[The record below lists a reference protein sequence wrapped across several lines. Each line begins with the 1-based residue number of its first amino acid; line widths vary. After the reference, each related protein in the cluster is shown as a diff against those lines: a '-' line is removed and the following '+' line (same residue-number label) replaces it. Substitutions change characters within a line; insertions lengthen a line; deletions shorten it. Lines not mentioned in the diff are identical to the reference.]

1 MAKILLNVEI
11 NNALAK
17 KQLSE
22 LEKTIE
28 TIASSLN
35 KVKVNKDLSA
45 QINSLT
51 KYYKAVAKAATSAT
65 TATEKRRLSEQKLA
79 TEVKRTLTQAEKER
93 AATAN
98 AEKAVVSLTKAKMQL
113 AQASEKAANATK
125 QDTKAIEKNTE
136 ANEKQTQSIF
146 SMAKG
151 FAEWQVAAA
160 LIMRPLNLLRS
171 AVQSVGDTLVE
182 TEDRVIELKRVLSEN
197 ISNKQVSDQLYK
209 IAQQYGQTFDNVSE
223 IALNFARAGMSW
235 TETIQATEA
244 AVLALNVAELD
255 ASEASDGLI
264 SIMNQ
269 FGLEANELTLVIDKL
284 NKTADNFPVTTEKIL
299 SALQRTGSAAKNANL
314 DLDETVS
321 LVTALSKA
329 TNRSGENIGTALNS
343 LIQFST
349 KDTALDTFAQL
360 GGGVQTAVENYRK
373 GAGDVLDIW
382 RELSTVIQSR
392 NNSSQ
397 NILGGLFGDDDWRSL
412 NEELQDALGEN
423 FATVTE
429 IYDTASTFRKN
440 YFIALLDNMDTVE
453 EAMKVMDDAA
463 GYSAKE
469 NEQYLDTYTAKVNTL
484 KTKWEELANDEQGLL
499 KLKKTLVDI
508 GIGVLELVDKLGGLI
523 PTLRTI
529 AILVG
534 TIVAIAKFDAIISG
548 ISKISTF
555 ITGIAKVLPLIIH
568 PIQSLTAALYGA
580 ARGVSTIT
588 TVTKVAS
595 VVAKSAL
602 GIVGLVLS
610 AVSVGVGLWQKYNQE
625 QAEAREQAIQKWE
638 ANKEEAKSL
647 DELLEK
653 YKSYTDYA
661 STEAKQTEKELIS
674 LLGEKANVLSTL
686 TQGTD
691 EYREALINLSETQ
704 QKIYL
709 AEKTAAESAAGEKL
723 SKANVG
729 GKFRRAWLVNDTADI
744 LEKAGVDVTYY
755 DLGEAYASYSI
766 SGLSSEKTAEAQ
778 KNNYQILLDTYAK
791 LSDAYLKAT
800 DEGNQK
806 EAEKIRKVWEMV
818 GSAIDDAEGSVEEY
832 ENALQEAKNAT
843 DTIKNA
849 TDDLANTVQDLSAAS
864 DSKIKSLLEKLT
876 AQRDAI
882 KSAHDEEEKRK
893 AVLEAENKLL
903 DAQNDKIKAQ
913 KQLLEAMENRNVRV
927 YNAQTGQWEWNAN
940 AKTVENAKEQVEKA
954 QENIEKA
961 QEDLD
966 KARYN
971 AEIAAYDEIIKYLEN
986 GGRDIDE
993 LKKIFEKWQETYNGT
1008 LLEGEPKF
1016 LKDIMDAFEA
1026 VKISLKKL
1034 TGEDKKGTQTSS
1046 NKSSV
1051 DDFYQIK
1058 KVDGKTTN
1066 NPTFVLED
1074 KNNPLKN
1081 RQFSMYDN
1089 GGILEGMG
1097 GIKAT
1102 SRPEMILPPEITEK
1116 LLEPTN
1122 NERFKNIAKA
1132 MGFMIHDPFQSL
1144 QPIDTRN
1151 IIRNYGGNTDNRNYD
1166 NRNYHINGV
1175 PISTQMAETHT
1186 LKEIIDCFSLI
1197 PND

>member
-125 QDTKAIEKNTE
+125 QDTKAIEENTE

-160 LIMRPLNLLRS
+160 LVMRPLNLLRF
-171 AVQSVGDTLVE
+171 AVQDIGNTLVE

-197 ISNKQVSDQLYK
+197 IPNKQISDQLYK

-235 TETIQATEA
+235 AETIQATEA

-499 KLKKTLVDI
+499 GLKKTLVDI
-508 GIGVLELVDKLGGLI
+508 GINVLELVDKLGGLI

-534 TIVAIAKFDAIISG
+534 TIVAIAKFDAIDTKIAS
-548 ISKISTF
+548 IATTIKSLVETSKT
-555 ITGIAKVLPLIIH
+555 AKQGVD
-568 PIQSLTAALYGA
+568 SLAAA
-580 ARGVSTIT
+580 
-588 TVTKVAS
+588 TKLAS
-595 VVAKSAL
+595 LAAKSAL
-602 GIVGLVLS
+602 GIIGLVLA

-625 QAEAREQAIQKWE
+625 QAEAREQAIQTWE
-638 ANKEEAKSL
+638 AHKEEAKSL

-674 LLGEKANVLSTL
+674 LLGEKVNVLSDL
-686 TQGTD
+686 TEDTD
-691 EYREALINLSETQ
+691 EYREALINLSE
-704 QKIYL
+704 KEKEIYL
-709 AEKTAAESAAGEKL
+709 AEQTAALSAAKTNLGKAHIERKFIGQNLLLQNGMSNVL
-723 SKANVG
+723 SN
-729 GKFRRAWLVNDTADI
+729 
-744 LEKAGVDVTYY
+744 AGVELDYFGSGVTTNF
-755 DLGEAYASYSI
+755 SI
-766 SGLSSEKTAEAQ
+766 KGLSSKKDAESQ
-778 KNNYQILLDTYAK
+778 LRNYQILQEVYEK
-791 LSDAYLKAT
+791 LIVELNKAT
-800 DEGNQK
+800 RARNQEYIDEVSTVFSKVSAALN
-806 EAEKIRKVWEMV
+806 EAK
-818 GSAIDDAEGSVEEY
+818 GSVTDY
-832 ENALQEAKNAT
+832 ENALKAVKNAT
-843 DTIKNA
+843 DAANNA
-849 TDDLANTVQDLSAAS
+849 TDDLADTVQDLSAAS

-927 YNAQTGQWEWNAN
+927 YNAQTGLWEWNAN

-1016 LKDIMDAFEA
+1016 LTDIMEAFEA
-1026 VKISLKKL
+1026 VKISLKKI
-1034 TGEDKKGTQTSS
+1034 TGEDKEEEKKPEKKPTTS
-1046 NKSSV
+1046 N
-1051 DDFYQIK
+1051 
-1058 KVDGKTTN
+1058 TTN
-1066 NPTFVLED
+1066 TIKPKKDPPKIDFGVDNWGISTPTIKGSLPNTKRSD
-1074 KNNPLKN
+1074 YI
-1081 RQFSMYDN
+1081 YDN

-1102 SRPEMILPPEITEK
+1102 SRPEMVLPPEITEK

-1132 MGFMIHDPFQSL
+1132 MGIMIHDPFQSL